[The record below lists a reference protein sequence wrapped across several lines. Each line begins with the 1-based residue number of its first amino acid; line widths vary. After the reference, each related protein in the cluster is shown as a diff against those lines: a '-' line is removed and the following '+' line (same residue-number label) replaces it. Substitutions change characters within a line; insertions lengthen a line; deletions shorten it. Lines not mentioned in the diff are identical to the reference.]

1 MNKFIQYFT
10 FIVLILVCLPCRS
23 PAQAGWT
30 QLNGTGYVCTGG
42 STSGGCTAVAGANI
56 VRPSVTP
63 NAGDPVVVVL
73 NLSNGP
79 SIGWTGPSGDD
90 FSGNCITIAN
100 DGNCYS
106 SEICWLFNTPVAA
119 TFTTS
124 ALSLN
129 TILFSVYDPS
139 HSANVQDQFG
149 TTAMIEA
156 GTALSVT
163 TAGKLAQDH
172 EARIRTCTTQIF
184 LGSIAT
190 LNSCTAVGEVSSGE
204 ATYGNSSYL
213 DDTGTSSGS
222 TATCGWS
229 HTAGGYATGEI
240 VTLEE
245 NQPTAT
251 PTTPAT
257 PTATSSP
264 TATATST
271 AQVAST
277 PMALVGGVYRM
288 GANLGGQD
296 FNGCCG
302 GNYMQNLFD
311 NPGFE
316 PPTDGH
322 TIVVGG
328 GATSS
333 SFGDTKDSG
342 AATGY
347 WVGAKASVRTGPAAG
362 TTFTITGFTAGG
374 SYTFG
379 TCSPSCPTLTAGV
392 GVTEVLTSVNIGG
405 NLCGNTSN
413 VLGGWAANDAKSC
426 YSTAA
431 AFDGQGSLAIN
442 VADGSSHSVRYGWDT
457 SVTTGG
463 VCSNDNVT
471 PCTAANQTADCG
483 GSNTC
488 LLAPEAGP
496 WHPIVGSFEVSL
508 YAKGSVTSTGA
519 PQVSFTLIRSAGT
532 NVNHTWTLTN
542 DGAWHQYTY
551 SFTGTDT
558 TASAQ
563 NLMLFTLAG
572 KNNTAESGATIYV
585 DDIYLGK
592 TTASAT
598 GFRPE
603 MVTTLQAINPGSLR
617 YGDYQ
622 QLGTN
627 DAGYEGPSGCTPGN
641 SGPNTTGTCDLLHG
655 PSYINGLGG
664 GGWVFA
670 ASDAYALDGAL
681 GAVPFMTIGNA
692 MSDADLVS
700 FTDHLC
706 NAINTYGF
714 ASAWVEMENEE
725 WNNGAGHISYGS
737 SNLGQLGYGGESG
750 RNFSIISTEATSKC
764 PSLASRIHYI
774 IGNQACNNG
783 VVVAEMAG
791 AAAAGFPIPNTSQ
804 YGTDDGVYYPTT
816 NQAPST
822 GGSLATQAAAYA
834 ADFFSYIPGYVG
846 APGTGCINNGTYSD
860 YGQIGSNNTVSFYE
874 TGPNGYTPSGTTE
887 QAYLA
892 EAGFPSAAWMAESW
906 LLGQQL
912 GRTPIQNEY
921 QLAQVEFGI
930 GGMEAPI
937 WGEIHDLDSDFG
949 PTFPHLRP
957 IAMAQQVVNSAIG
970 GAYYPVKAP
979 SGTVINAFENAG
991 AWSAA
996 LVNTTASPITLTV
1009 QFPSS
1014 GTVPQTA

>member
-1 MNKFIQYFT
+1 
-10 FIVLILVCLPCRS
+10 
-23 PAQAGWT
+23 
-30 QLNGTGYVCTGG
+30 
-42 STSGGCTAVAGANI
+42 
-56 VRPSVTP
+56 
-63 NAGDPVVVVL
+63 
-73 NLSNGP
+73 
-79 SIGWTGPSGDD
+79 
-90 FSGNCITIAN
+90 
-100 DGNCYS
+100 
-106 SEICWLFNTPVAA
+106 
-119 TFTTS
+119 
-124 ALSLN
+124 
-129 TILFSVYDPS
+129 
-139 HSANVQDQFG
+139 
-149 TTAMIEA
+149 MI
-156 GTALSVT
+156 
-163 TAGKLAQDH
+163 
-172 EARIRTCTTQIF
+172 
-184 LGSIAT
+184 
-190 LNSCTAVGEVSSGE
+190 
-204 ATYGNSSYL
+204 
-213 DDTGTSSGS
+213 
-222 TATCGWS
+222 
-229 HTAGGYATGEI
+229 
-240 VTLEE
+240 
-245 NQPTAT
+245 
-251 PTTPAT
+251 
-257 PTATSSP
+257 
-264 TATATST
+264 
-271 AQVAST
+271 
-277 PMALVGGVYRM
+277 
-288 GANLGGQD
+288 
-296 FNGCCG
+296 
-302 GNYMQNLFD
+302 
-311 NPGFE
+311 
-316 PPTDGH
+316 
-322 TIVVGG
+322 
-328 GATSS
+328 
-333 SFGDTKDSG
+333 
-342 AATGY
+342 
-347 WVGAKASVRTGPAAG
+347 
-362 TTFTITGFTAGG
+362 
-374 SYTFG
+374 
-379 TCSPSCPTLTAGV
+379 
-392 GVTEVLTSVNIGG
+392 
-405 NLCGNTSN
+405 
-413 VLGGWAANDAKSC
+413 GGWAANDAESAL
-426 YSTAA
+426 STAEA
-431 AFDGQGSLAIN
+431 YDGQGSLAID

-457 SVTTGG
+457 EITTGG
-463 VCSNDNVT
+463 VCSDDTVT
-471 PCTAANQTADCG
+471 PCTIANESFDCG

-488 LLAPEAGP
+488 LVAPQAGP
-496 WHPIVGSFEVSL
+496 WHPVVGAFEIAF
-508 YAKGSVTSTGA
+508 YAKEVNT
-519 PQVSFTLIRSAGT
+519 SAGT
-532 NVNHTWTLTN
+532 PQLSMTLVRSGGTNVSHSFTLTN

-1014 GTVPQTA
+1014 GTVPQTAETVLNTNGITDNAENSNDVYVGALPGGLSTSGQNVTLTLPPYSVVAIH